1 MGFAGL
7 AEQIA
12 ATPIPVYALG
22 GLSQND
28 LPAAESAGAH
38 GVAMMRAAWP

>member
-1 MGFAGL
+1 MGFSGL
-7 AEQIA
+7 AAQIA

-22 GLSQND
+22 GLSQDD
-28 LPAAESAGAH
+28 LSAAEAAGAH